1 MKHGAKK
8 IWKNIGIAVVCLC
21 VFSYAV
27 FHVASLFSEEI
38 GTIVVGPTTERKT
51 TKLSGYIFRD
61 AELVYPENYNGA
73 VDYLV
78 ENGEK
83 VSAKS
88 ELATVY
94 SEGSSADIKGLLAV
108 IDEQLALL
116 RGTTDDVPPVSRLT
130 SLRKSASDAYYSIMK
145 QLSSGSDFTID
156 ANKKKLLVSLNSI
169 AAITDEDFKIKDT
182 LAELESIRAEMLSA
196 GGDSEEIS
204 TERSGYF
211 YTTVDG
217 YEDTFSGIAAEKLTR
232 NELLELF
239 EDPLPDPSST
249 ESIGKMSYNSTWYFA
264 AKIGADE
271 AKTFSEGQK
280 YVVEFTSG
288 GHFEIDM
295 TVYRTL
301 VDEGEENAVIVFR
314 SDVLPENFNF
324 RRQTANV
331 ITSTVSGIYVPKS
344 AVHRENFER
353 VVYILK
359 GSVVRLR
366 HIDVVYEGA
375 DYYIVRE
382 DAGAED
388 DDRIY
393 LKSNEQLVVR
403 GSNLF
408 DGRILG

>member
-38 GTIVVGPTTERKT
+38 GTIVVGPTTERTT

-108 IDEQLALL
+108 IDEQLVLL

-182 LAELESIRAEMLSA
+182 SARAVTARRYLPNAADIFIRP
-196 GGDSEEIS
+196 
-204 TERSGYF
+204 
-211 YTTVDG
+211 
-217 YEDTFSGIAAEKLTR
+217 LT
-232 NELLELF
+232 
-239 EDPLPDPSST
+239 
-249 ESIGKMSYNSTWYFA
+249 
-264 AKIGADE
+264 
-271 AKTFSEGQK
+271 
-280 YVVEFTSG
+280 
-288 GHFEIDM
+288 DM
-295 TVYRTL
+295 R
-301 VDEGEENAVIVFR
+301 IPFR
-314 SDVLPENFNF
+314 VLPRKSSQEMNCLSFLKILCLIPQAL
-324 RRQTANV
+324 RV
-331 ITSTVSGIYVPKS
+331 LEKCPIILLGILPRK
-344 AVHRENFER
+344 
-353 VVYILK
+353 
-359 GSVVRLR
+359 
-366 HIDVVYEGA
+366 
-375 DYYIVRE
+375 
-382 DAGAED
+382 
-388 DDRIY
+388 
-393 LKSNEQLVVR
+393 
-403 GSNLF
+403 
-408 DGRILG
+408 